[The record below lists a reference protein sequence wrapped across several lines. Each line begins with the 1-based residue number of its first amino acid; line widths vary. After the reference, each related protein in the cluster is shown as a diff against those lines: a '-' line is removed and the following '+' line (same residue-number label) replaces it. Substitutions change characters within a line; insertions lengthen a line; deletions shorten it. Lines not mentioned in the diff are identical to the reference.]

1 MSSQSRYVR
10 SRDGT
15 RLHASCH
22 GDAQLPALVLVHG
35 YPDNAQVWTPLIAE
49 LLPYFYI
56 VTYDVRGAGQSDSPR
71 RRRDYRLARLA
82 EDLQCVVDALL
93 PGRAF
98 HLAAHDWGSIQSW
111 ESVTEASLRPRLL
124 SFTSISGPCLD
135 HASFWLRRQLTR
147 QPRQVLDQLLHSWYI
162 FLFHA
167 PGLAEG
173 VWHLLLAPLWPR
185 VRQMSDG
192 IVDAPSQQQ
201 LHDALHG
208 IALYRANFVSRLLR
222 PRRRRATC
230 PVQVILPHS
239 DAFVR
244 PQLVEGL
251 QQWVDEL
258 YVRDVQGGHWI
269 IHAQPR
275 LIAAIIRD
283 FALGIDAGQLKAELL
298 TARVH

>member
-1 MSSQSRYVR
+1 MSYNVYVR
-10 SRDGT
+10 SRDGV
-15 RLHASCH
+15 RLHTSCH
-22 GDAQLPALVLVHG
+22 GESHRPALVLVHG

-49 LLPYFYI
+49 LLSDFYI
-56 VTYDVRGAGQSDSPR
+56 IAYDVRGAGQSDTPR
-71 RRRDYRLARLA
+71 RWRDYRLARLA
-82 EDLQCVVDALL
+82 EDLQCVVDELL
-93 PGRAF
+93 PGRSF

-111 ESVTEASLRPRLL
+111 ESVTGEILAQRLL

-192 IVDAPSQQQ
+192 IIDAPSQQQ

-208 IALYRANFVSRLLR
+208 IALYRANFISRLLR

-244 PQLVEGL
+244 PQLVDGL
-251 QQWVDEL
+251 QRWVAEL

-275 LIAAIIRD
+275 LIAAMIRD